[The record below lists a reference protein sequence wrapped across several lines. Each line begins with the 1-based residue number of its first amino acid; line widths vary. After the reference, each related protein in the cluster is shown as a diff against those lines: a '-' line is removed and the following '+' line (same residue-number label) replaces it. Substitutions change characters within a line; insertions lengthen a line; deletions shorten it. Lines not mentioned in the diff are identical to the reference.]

1 MVNLKNFVCIPMLL
15 RTGKRV
21 LDTVFRASRTAIRIN
36 NSIGEAT
43 IYALCAIL
51 WMRDRTCAISTRSVI

>member
-51 WMRDRTCAISTRSVI
+51 